1 MLKSVSLPNEGKFS
15 MSRLITTEIREKMIE
30 NARDMLKGRGD
41 DHPPVV
47 KLFSIASSATWLLSE
62 LNPFEPTIAYGLCDL
77 GMGFPELGYV
87 SLEELE
93 SIQHPSLPIP
103 LIMRDEHF
111 DAEYLM
117 SVYAEAARRHQG
129 ITENPVHL
137 QQAHQKL
144 VNQQGKTFPTPP

>member
-1 MLKSVSLPNEGKFS
+1 
-15 MSRLITTEIREKMIE
+15 
-30 NARDMLKGRGD
+30 MLKGRED
-41 DHPPVV
+41 DHPPIV
-47 KLFSIASSATWLLSE
+47 KLFSIAGSATWLLSE
-62 LNPFEPTIAYGLCDL
+62 LNPFEPDIAYGLCDL

-103 LIMRDEHF
+103 LIVRDEHF

-117 SVYAEAARRHQG
+117 SIYVEAARQHQG
-129 ITENPVHL
+129 ITENPADL

-144 VNQQGKTFPTPP
+144 IRQRGKPGFNPS

>member
-1 MLKSVSLPNEGKFS
+1 MC
-15 MSRLITTEIREKMIE
+15 RLIPQELREKMIE
-30 NARDMLKGRGD
+30 NGRDMLNGRED
-41 DHPPVV
+41 DHPPIV
-47 KLFSIASSATWLLSE
+47 KLFSIAGSATWLLSE

-103 LIMRDEHF
+103 LIVWDEHF

-117 SVYAEAARRHQG
+117 SVYAEAARQHQG

-144 VNQQGKTFPTPP
+144 VNQRKKTLPTPF

>member
-1 MLKSVSLPNEGKFS
+1 MLKSVPLPNEGKFS
-15 MSRLITTEIREKMIE
+15 MSRLIPTELHEKMIE
-30 NARDMLKGRGD
+30 NARDMLKGQGD

-47 KLFSIASSATWLLSE
+47 KLLSIASSATWLLSE

-144 VNQQGKTFPTPP
+144 VSQKGKSKYVPS

>member
-1 MLKSVSLPNEGKFS
+1 
-15 MSRLITTEIREKMIE
+15 MSRLIPAELRKKMIQ
-30 NARDMLKGRGD
+30 NAKDMLKGRQE

-47 KLFSIASSATWLLSE
+47 KLFSIVGSATWLLSE
-62 LNPFEPTIAYGLCDL
+62 LNPLEPTVAFGLCDL
-77 GMGFPELGYV
+77 GMGSPELGYV

-103 LIMRDEHF
+103 LIVRDEHF
-111 DAEYLM
+111 EADDLM
-117 SVYAEAARRHQG
+117 SVYVEAARQHQG

-144 VNQQGKTFPTPP
+144 LSQQAKSKYVPS

>member
-1 MLKSVSLPNEGKFS
+1 
-15 MSRLITTEIREKMIE
+15 MSRLIPQELREKMIE
-30 NARDMLKGRGD
+30 NARDMLKGRED

-47 KLFSIASSATWLLSE
+47 KLFSIAGNATWLLSE

-77 GMGFPELGYV
+77 GMGSPELGYV
-87 SLEELE
+87 TLEELE

-103 LIMRDEHF
+103 LVVRDEHF

-117 SVYAEAARRHQG
+117 SVYVEAARQHQG

-137 QQAHQKL
+137 QQTYQKQ
-144 VNQQGKTFPTPP
+144 VSQRRRTKSIPS

>member
-1 MLKSVSLPNEGKFS
+1 MC
-15 MSRLITTEIREKMIE
+15 RLIPQELREKMIE
-30 NARDMLKGRGD
+30 NGRDMLKGRED
-41 DHPPVV
+41 DHPPIV
-47 KLFSIASSATWLLSE
+47 KLFSIASNATWLLSE

-77 GMGFPELGYV
+77 DMGFPELGYV

-103 LIMRDEHF
+103 LIVRDEHF

-117 SVYAEAARRHQG
+117 SVYAEAARQHQS
-129 ITENPVHL
+129 ITQNPAHL

-144 VNQQGKTFPTPP
+144 VSQQGKSKSNAPSFQ

>member
-1 MLKSVSLPNEGKFS
+1 MC
-15 MSRLITTEIREKMIE
+15 RLIPQELREKMIE
-30 NARDMLKGRGD
+30 NARDMLKGRED
-41 DHPPVV
+41 DHPPVI

-103 LIMRDEHF
+103 LIVRDEHF

-117 SVYAEAARRHQG
+117 SVYAEAARQHQS
-129 ITENPVHL
+129 ITENPIHL
-137 QQAHQKL
+137 QQAYQKIIRETVTVPSFL
-144 VNQQGKTFPTPP
+144 

>member
-1 MLKSVSLPNEGKFS
+1 
-15 MSRLITTEIREKMIE
+15 MSRLIPAELREKMIE
-30 NARDMLKGRGD
+30 NARDVMKERGD
-41 DHPPVV
+41 DHPPIV
-47 KLFSIASSATWLLSE
+47 KLFSIASNATWLLSE

-77 GMGFPELGYV
+77 GIGFPELGYV

-103 LIMRDEHF
+103 LIVRDEHF

-117 SVYAEAARRHQG
+117 SVYAEAARQHQS
-129 ITENPVHL
+129 ITENPAHL

-144 VNQQGKTFPTPP
+144 VSQQGKSKSKAPSFQ

>member
-1 MLKSVSLPNEGKFS
+1 V
-15 MSRLITTEIREKMIE
+15 IE
-30 NARDMLKGRGD
+30 NGRDMLKGREH

-47 KLFSIASSATWLLSE
+47 KLFSIAGSATRLLSE

-93 SIQHPSLPIP
+93 SIHHPSLPIP
-103 LIMRDEHF
+103 LVVRDEHF
-111 DAEYLM
+111 DAEYMM
-117 SVYAEAARRHQG
+117 SVYSEAARQHQS

-137 QQAHQKL
+137 QQGHQKL
-144 VNQQGKTFPTPP
+144 VSQQGKSRLMPS